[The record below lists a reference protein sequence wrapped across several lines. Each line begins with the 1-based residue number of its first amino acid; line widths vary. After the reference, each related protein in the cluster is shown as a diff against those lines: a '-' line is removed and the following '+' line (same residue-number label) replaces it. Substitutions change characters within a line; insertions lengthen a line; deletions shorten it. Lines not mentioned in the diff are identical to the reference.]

1 MVISRLYLNEM
12 SRARPGARRD
22 VIENFVSRM
31 QSVEEIARSFEGVNG
46 AYAIQAGKE
55 LRVIIDH
62 EKVDDAVSMQLAND
76 IAKKVQTD
84 IDYPGQVK
92 IVVIREFRS
101 IDYA

>member
-1 MVISRLYLNEM
+1 M

-31 QSVEEIARSFEGVNG
+31 QNVEEIARSFEGVKS

-55 LRVIIDH
+55 VRIIIDH
-62 EKVDDAVSMQLAND
+62 EKIDDAASMQLAND

-101 IDYA
+101 IDFA